1 MLCLLA
7 LSQITVNIGSEV
19 KEGNLDLNSMVRRSI
34 DAIARA
40 VYKEAHTERRPRP
53 FSLVLHQLL
62 AYPATI
68 PSDLSTLRLAP
79 PVTIIMNSLTPPF
92 RHSPLLVERHLRP
105 NLLLP

>member
-1 MLCLLA
+1 MLCLFA

-53 FSLVLHQLL
+53 FSF
-62 AYPATI
+62 I
-68 PSDLSTLRLAP
+68 
-79 PVTIIMNSLTPPF
+79 NFSLTPQRSLPTC
-92 RHSPLLVERHLRP
+92 RLCD
-105 NLLLP
+105 LLLPLPSS